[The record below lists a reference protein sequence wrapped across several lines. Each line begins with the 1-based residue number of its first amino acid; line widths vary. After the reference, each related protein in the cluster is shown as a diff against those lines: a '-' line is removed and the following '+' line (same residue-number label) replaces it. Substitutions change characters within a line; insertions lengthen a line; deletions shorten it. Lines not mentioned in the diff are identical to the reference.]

1 MSWNISTN
9 IGDIDIEDSTIL
21 EIKRSSNELI
31 VSLDS
36 AKIILAGEYDKDEII
51 IEKPYLRF
59 ADVTHES
66 FSGESSTA
74 ECPLDFIQ
82 VVNYAHGKIVLS
94 GHLQNKP
101 WYEWEIVSSDLSIL
115 WGGNVAYA
123 S

>member
-9 IGDIDIEDSTIL
+9 IGDIDIEDSSIL

-36 AKIILAGEYDKDEII
+36 AKITMLGEYDKDEII
-51 IEKPYLRF
+51 IEKPSLRF

-66 FSGESSTA
+66 FAGESSSA
-74 ECPLDFIQ
+74 ELPLDFIQ
-82 VVNYAHGKIVLS
+82 VVNYAYGKIVLS

-101 WYEWEIVSSDLSIL
+101 WYEWEIVYAGLSIL
-115 WGGNVAYA
+115 WGGNVAYTT
-123 S
+123 